1 MNPMMSFE
9 WGSGVVSST
18 IANVNRDP
26 KSPPFS
32 PTDFTLHFTKVTAA
46 NEPVSLEEAMSSWV

>member
-1 MNPMMSFE
+1 MMSFE
-9 WGSGVVSST
+9 WGSGVVAST

-46 NEPVSLEEAMSSWV
+46 NEPIQLADAMKHWL

>member
-1 MNPMMSFE
+1 MMGFE
-9 WGSGVVSST
+9 WGSGVVAST

-46 NEPVSLEEAMSSWV
+46 NEPISLQEAMGSWA